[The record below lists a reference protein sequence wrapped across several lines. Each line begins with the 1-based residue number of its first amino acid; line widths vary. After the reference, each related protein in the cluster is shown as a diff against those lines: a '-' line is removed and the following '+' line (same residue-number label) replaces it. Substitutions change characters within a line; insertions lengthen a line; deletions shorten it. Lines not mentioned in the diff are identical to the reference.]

1 MWEGEAVLEVKEC
14 GGGRR
19 GQELQWYFGLLG
31 SL

>member
-1 MWEGEAVLEVKEC
+1 MGGKAVLEVKEC

-19 GQELQWYFGLLG
+19 GQEPQQYFGLLG